1 MGGVRVLGDITQP
14 NVVSRFQSL
23 AVAVEALLDVTV
35 HLEGEKLFEGTLLA
49 KIVANGKFRA
59 YAEADVNV
67 AFNAGNVDFTLED
80 QADGHLK
87 MKHFR
92 VGDVIEGVDDTAL
105 GTIATFNPV
114 TGVGTLTANSAN
126 AYAIGLAVRVS
137 NADLKLSAG
146 DGRILKS
153 ELLMSDL
160 DEPVAAYVEGFFT
173 DTRVI
178 GLTADAKTELGS
190 KSYVPGETR
199 LI

>member
-14 NVVSRFQSL
+14 NVVSRFQNVAF
-23 AVAVEALLDVTV
+23 AVAAILDVLI
-35 HLEGEKLFEGTLLA
+35 HLEGEKLLEGTLLA
-49 KIVANGKFRA
+49 KIVATGKYRA

-67 AFNAGNVDFTLED
+67 AFDAANANFTLED

-92 VGDVIEGVDDTAL
+92 LGDVIEGVDGTAL
-105 GTIATFNPV
+105 GTILTFNPI
-114 TGVGTLTANSAN
+114 TGVGTLAANSAN
-126 AYAIGLAVRVS
+126 AYAIGLAVRVD
-137 NADLKLSAG
+137 NADLKLSGG
-146 DGRILKS
+146 DGRILKA
-153 ELLMSDL
+153 ETLMSDL

-178 GLTADAKTELGS
+178 GLTADAKTELAT
-190 KSYVPGETR
+190 KSYVAGETR